1 MKKLLGII
9 ILFFTLAFSLLLESN
24 ANQAP
29 IIQTS
34 GSIQTIQ
41 KESFDFIANNILD
54 RKTSTYEE
62 KNTKE
67 ISTSTPLALSANQT
81 NCLLGS
87 DRANYIGCFIQNLS
101 TEKQKIHQ
109 IRAP

>member
-1 MKKLLGII
+1 MKRLLGII

-29 IIQTS
+29 TLQTS
-34 GSIQTIQ
+34 DTIQTISQ
-41 KESFDFIANNILD
+41 ESFDFVANNILD
-54 RKTSTYEE
+54 TKTSSYEE

-67 ISTSTPLALSANQT
+67 ISNSTPLALSANQT
-81 NCLLGS
+81 NCLQGA
-87 DRANYIGCFIQNLS
+87 DRAQYIGCFIQNLS